1 MVSQVNSIR
10 HFKELNSYSSTIIK
24 KMKKK
29 ECFQTHSPRAAS
41 PVTKTK
47 DTTKKKKE
55 RKSQMILLM
64 NISA

>member
-1 MVSQVNSIR
+1 
-10 HFKELNSYSSTIIK
+10 
-24 KMKKK
+24 MKKK